1 MNMNMMKSKK
11 QAQTSNKFKIGDLVT
26 LPKGMRDDPDNDYG
40 IIAKI
45 DQYKNY
51 CYYHIHWAID
61 CEITIE
67 PDEWVEE
74 NIDLVQRA

>member
-1 MNMNMMKSKK
+1 MH
-11 QAQTSNKFKIGDLVT
+11 G
-26 LPKGMRDDPDNDYG
+26 DPDNDYG